1 MCACVCVSFCSG
13 RRGRQRGAE
22 RAKKAMGKSKPSA
35 RQTVFLCVGA
45 AQKKKKKHGAPAR
58 ARACPPMGPMDRFLV
73 RRVVEAPASDPSLRP
88 SPTTSGQ
95 GRAGGGGDGR
105 GGESI
110 ESASDVGSLSP
121 VSPLP
126 PLGPPAASPGKHQQL
141 DAPGTTVAPPV
152 RRGALIG

>member
-1 MCACVCVSFCSG
+1 MCLRVCVFLLREARQAARSG
-13 RRGRQRGAE
+13 ESKESNGRVQTE
-22 RAKKAMGKSKPSA
+22 RATD
-35 RQTVFLCVGA
+35 RFLCVGA
-45 AQKKKKKHGAPAR
+45 AQKKKKHGAPAR

>member
-1 MCACVCVSFCSG
+1 MCLRVCVFLLREARQAARSG
-13 RRGRQRGAE
+13 E
-22 RAKKAMGKSKPSA
+22 SKKAIGNGPNSA
-35 RQTVFLCVGA
+35 RDRPFFFFFLWGLRG
-45 AQKKKKKHGAPAR
+45 KKSTARPPAR
-58 ARACPPMGPMDRFLV
+58 ARAPMGPLDRFLV

-126 PLGPPAASPGKHQQL
+126 PPGPPAASPGKHQQL